1 MPARSRGAVLLLAL
15 AFVTARAIAQQAAA
29 PQLIVE
35 GAAPDPSG
43 QTLTISGANF
53 GTRPLV
59 TLDLIP
65 LTIQFGMDSRIVASV
80 PVNDMP
86 AGTYLLTVSRGPSPA
101 ESGSLSITPGLTG
114 SLHQPLAPPAERSGR
129 VERPGR
135 MSPRKVGDRAIAMA
149 DVDREWQRTDPAGY
163 LVLSRQLYEARRR
176 IADQMVADQVLS
188 AEATRRGV
196 TVEALLAEEIPRR
209 TIPLP
214 DTAVAALY
222 QSMGDR
228 TRGAS
233 LEQMRPALRAWLAR
247 NTEPDLA
254 KMNYVEELM
263 KVSTRAEV
271 VLTPPQ
277 ISVDHDAG
285 DATLGSATA
294 AVELVAF
301 GDFGSDE
308 YARFGRSLGSVR
320 DMFGDR
326 LRIVFKP
333 LPVTGPDSMGMAEAA
348 ACAQAQGKFWPY
360 HDALVTQ
367 SGPFGRA
374 RLTEIARTA
383 GLTVDAFDTCVDRGQ
398 SRAGIRQALAEAAR
412 YGITDSPSFLVN
424 GRLAAAAPS
433 FLPPLEFFKRI
444 IEEELQ
450 RQTKDAQTPR

>member
-15 AFVTARAIAQQAAA
+15 AFGTARAIAQQAAA

-35 GAAPDPSG
+35 GATPDPSG
-43 QTLTISGANF
+43 QTLTISGAAF

-101 ESGSLSITPGLTG
+101 ESGSLAITLG
-114 SLHQPLAPPAERSGR
+114 SPASPPAAAPPASGP
-129 VERPGR
+129 VVSASGTDVAA
-135 MSPRKVGDRAIAMA
+135 KVGDRAIAMA

-247 NTEPDLA
+247 NTEPELA

-294 AVELVAF
+294 TVELVAF

-308 YARFGRSLGSVR
+308 YARFGRSLGSAR

-348 ACAQAQGKFWPY
+348 ACAQAQGKFWPF

-383 GLTVDAFDTCVDRGQ
+383 GLTVDVFDTCVDRGQ

-450 RQTKDAQTPR
+450 RQTKDGQNPR